1 MTARCQRR
9 GRTRV
14 PKVMYRSRLG
24 SVTPSAKLPPD
35 GKPQLAIGGIIA
47 ERVVRFP
54 NGGERLIHRCQR
66 LRFIYSRLGILRGH
80 RAPSRRERDLPLS
93 ATNACG
99 GALTGDCLSVR
110 ASCVINKASQR
121 SSD

>member
-1 MTARCQRR
+1 
-9 GRTRV
+9 
-14 PKVMYRSRLG
+14 MYRSRLG

-80 RAPSRRERDLPLS
+80 RAPSFAGGS
-93 ATNACG
+93 ATY
-99 GALTGDCLSVR
+99 LSQPPMPV
-110 ASCVINKASQR
+110 AVPLLVIV
-121 SSD
+121 